1 MWMGLYICP
10 VCNELYTD
18 EMLNCDLCP
27 DCGEEVKEFTED
39 LYHLQVAK
47 YEREVI

>member
-27 DCGEEVKEFTED
+27 DCGEEVKEFTYD
-39 LYHLQVAK
+39 LYAEEEKRIV
-47 YEREVI
+47 EVI